1 MEKSI
6 LLIDDEESFLDSARL
21 ILWSAGYE
29 SIHVLSDANKVLEYI
44 EKYNIDLVT
53 LDLTMPTIDGR
64 VVLDKIVST
73 FPEVTVIIVSGV
85 MESSAIVECM
95 NKGARDYLTKPIDDE
110 RLVTTINNA
119 FDSIKIKKENR
130 EIKARFFEGKVAN
143 PSAFSHVITQSPIM
157 RQIFAYLELV
167 SSSPLPILLTGEMGV
182 GKSLIAQAIKNL
194 EGQTNPFIYINVGE
208 MNEEEF
214 SDTLFGHQK
223 GTLVDNLSD
232 KKGKI
237 AEAENGILFLDEI
250 GRLSQ
255 ESQRK
260 LLHLIQE
267 NGYYSRGSNQIK
279 KSNVKII
286 AATNK
291 DIENDFNFRKDLY
304 YRLSIHAICVP
315 NLNSRLEDIPLLVAH
330 FINKFNREFTVK
342 EIKKISLRLK
352 QQVLSGE
359 IMGNVRELESL
370 IANISYAG
378 ITVLN
383 LMEKNHIANQ
393 YSLKFENFPTM
404 DEIKFKAIQQAIE
417 YCNNNKTFA
426 AKKMNISKQTL
437 FNILAKNK
445 S

>member
-1 MEKSI
+1 
-6 LLIDDEESFLDSARL
+6 
-21 ILWSAGYE
+21 
-29 SIHVLSDANKVLEYI
+29 
-44 EKYNIDLVT
+44 
-53 LDLTMPTIDGR
+53 
-64 VVLDKIVST
+64 
-73 FPEVTVIIVSGV
+73 
-85 MESSAIVECM
+85 
-95 NKGARDYLTKPIDDE
+95 
-110 RLVTTINNA
+110 
-119 FDSIKIKKENR
+119 
-130 EIKARFFEGKVAN
+130 
-143 PSAFSHVITQSPIM
+143 M

-267 NGYYSRGSNQIK
+267 NGYYPRGSNQIK

-378 ITVLN
+378 IKVLN